1 MFTHMD
7 HSFKHYITHP
17 RCQPVFPISAI
28 LLKYK
33 ESDDTWKLLNFIER
47 YVNKKFW
54 GLLL

>member
-1 MFTHMD
+1 MD

-47 YVNKKFW
+47 YVNKKF
-54 GLLL
+54 